1 MDAERLSGGN
11 TLIADRFNNRVIEV
25 NESKGVVWQYA
36 ITNPFDA
43 DRLSNGNTLIVE
55 YTNHSVIE
63 INDSDEIVWQ
73 YGNGTSGSG
82 VNQLNNPMDAERLAN
97 GNTLIADYANDRVI
111 EVRTS
116 DYDPAETD
124 NGFTAASIVWEYGSN
139 HPADAER
146 LFSGSTLISEAGNN
160 SVVEVAYEIDLL
172 PTALEIPTL
181 YDNMSNT
188 IRVTILNNRTGEA
201 SSFNVSLSADG
212 NPVDE
217 VEVSGLGAGGSTVV
231 SLFWTPSATGDFEL
245 CVTAD
250 CDFEVNESNET
261 NNVLCENVTVSSF
274 EYPCWND
281 TFDDET
287 KIAGMQH
294 VIVHEG
300 DVKHDQKSHGGWE
313 SDSSLESGLG
323 TYGSRPP
330 GPAMAYNITG
340 DGRWNLIM
348 GGSYGYYWDGMQWIS
363 DSSLVAGLGGSSDP
377 SPTIA
382 YNITGDGRW
391 NLIAGEYL
399 GVFHGFYWNGTQ
411 WISNSSL
418 VAGLGD
424 VGSFSS
430 LAIAFNITGDGR
442 WNLISGSKSG
452 TFCGWYW
459 NGSQWI
465 SDSSLVAGLGD
476 IGGYS
481 APVIAYNLTGDGRW
495 NLISGRQYG
504 VHGYYW
510 NGTQW
515 VSDSSVTFGLSLGSS
530 WNKLAMGFN
539 ITGDGS
545 WNLIGSAWDS
555 SQYQYV
561 FKGFGYRDGFIDTGY
576 VKSVAIQP
584 LARFKNWAVFNA
596 NDTVP
601 AGTNITYKI
610 LDASSSTIMTVVD
623 GQNISGITQTSIRL
637 YAELTTN
644 NTSYT
649 PLLHDWG
656 VCWETGD
663 VDLMPTAIET
673 PAELYANVTTIGA
686 VIANHGDAHS
696 GSVEFDVTLYANE
709 VEVDSNRIV
718 VNDMPP
724 GWSTNVMFLGWAPP
738 HAGTYNLTVIVD
750 SNDEILEPNETNNSL
765 AKEVTVLPSN
775 VRRLTFDPS
784 SSVSPGIATDSE
796 GNMHLVRYDT
806 MGEGSGLY
814 YKKLAPDG
822 AVLVDDKMASPGSG
836 SRIAV
841 DFSDNV
847 HVVFN
852 NATNSINVS
861 YMKLDNLGNMLIEPK
876 QVISGIYCGG
886 GDWFP
891 AHPCGIVVDGSGN
904 VHVVACCNCGKL
916 KHGDMQYLEYVKLDN
931 DGNKLVNYTIEYL
944 TTPGASGTWD
954 CLGVPPS
961 DIAVDSAGNA
971 YTAYS
976 KGSCGAYGA
985 GTTDCFWPSCLEA
998 YYVKIDGEGVHK
1010 QELTSELPGLPCPS
1024 LYPSV
1029 CVDSGDNK
1037 YVVWSQHNK
1046 TATFGYDCWG
1056 APYRILHGFDFYLSK
1071 FDKSDNKVI
1080 DRKRLTFEDYPV
1092 DSGLSEGDTGDYYV
1106 YGVRR
1111 PIIATESGV
1120 IHAAWSV
1127 QDVISSFSPP
1137 GYISEPGAGEDN
1149 NMGYMAFD
1157 TSGDEITNKTLI
1169 SLEGG
1174 NSWEPCI
1181 DAVQDGAHLVWTDN
1195 RDGNNEIY
1203 YAKTVAPPN
1212 RVFIL
1217 APPDKW
1223 TPQNVNATY
1232 TIGVMSTMSGSETF
1246 NLTLDNLDGAG
1257 VAELGNLT
1265 ITLDPLSIGEV
1276 ILNVTDADVG
1286 DYRVT
1291 VNATSQTNP
1300 GINASATIT
1309 TSIIVPEPDLIV
1321 TAMDAYH
1328 NDTDYA
1334 PYFNI
1339 PNEVDV
1345 TLKNIGT
1352 APAGVFNV
1360 SLYADGEFVD
1370 KKNVPCLGT
1379 DGSTL
1384 LQFKWTPTGLD
1395 CEDGGTPITY
1405 TLKAIADCDNDTVES
1420 DEANNES
1427 TTEETVY
1434 WAGYSADE
1442 HIDGVAW
1449 HGMLHG
1455 GLHYTTGDGVYAGLY
1470 TPGNSEDTVYSITLP
1485 AGASIELA
1493 RLNVYYTW
1501 SKFYST
1507 GVYPVMEVRITNTT
1521 GTTYLVPINASYNDR
1536 PCESP
1541 AIGYD
1546 YPFGNYVYDLTPY
1559 ITGDGSYTVN
1569 VKNVGASGYSF
1580 CISAPGLVIL
1590 YGDDTKPE
1598 CEFWILEGADLLEGG
1613 HRGGAGNLDLSECI
1627 CNATFTGDIDADK
1640 VDDATLGIVSAW
1652 GGAAWGDDWTSYYW
1666 FNDNYLGDGSMLG
1679 GYGSLYDKMV
1689 NGISMH
1695 VGSSNDAQVGVNVSD
1710 VTSYI
1715 ADHDNTLSF
1724 GDDGD
1729 SMMAANAFLVVE
1741 HGAGRSPAPLL
1752 IYGWVNY
1759 TDDGGPA
1766 NDSDVVITNLNTGE
1780 VLAVETAAD
1789 SNYYQAV
1796 TGSHNVS
1803 VGDVLNFDVSNGNAT
1818 KLNHAVTSEEMGD
1831 GCFTQNLTFEP
1842 GICGDV
1848 NDDGS
1853 VDMTDVM
1860 TLWYDIADY
1869 PYVDAY
1875 TISNAWAADVNCDG
1889 EIDMTDVMTLWY
1901 DIADYPT
1908 SGAHEVDCCG

>member
-1 MDAERLSGGN
+1 
-11 TLIADRFNNRVIEV
+11 
-25 NESKGVVWQYA
+25 
-36 ITNPFDA
+36 
-43 DRLSNGNTLIVE
+43 
-55 YTNHSVIE
+55 
-63 INDSDEIVWQ
+63 
-73 YGNGTSGSG
+73 
-82 VNQLNNPMDAERLAN
+82 
-97 GNTLIADYANDRVI
+97 
-111 EVRTS
+111 
-116 DYDPAETD
+116 
-124 NGFTAASIVWEYGSN
+124 
-139 HPADAER
+139 
-146 LFSGSTLISEAGNN
+146 
-160 SVVEVAYEIDLL
+160 
-172 PTALEIPTL
+172 
-181 YDNMSNT
+181 
-188 IRVTILNNRTGEA
+188 
-201 SSFNVSLSADG
+201 
-212 NPVDE
+212 
-217 VEVSGLGAGGSTVV
+217 
-231 SLFWTPSATGDFEL
+231 
-245 CVTAD
+245 
-250 CDFEVNESNET
+250 
-261 NNVLCENVTVSSF
+261 
-274 EYPCWND
+274 
-281 TFDDET
+281 
-287 KIAGMQH
+287 
-294 VIVHEG
+294 
-300 DVKHDQKSHGGWE
+300 
-313 SDSSLESGLG
+313 
-323 TYGSRPP
+323 
-330 GPAMAYNITG
+330 
-340 DGRWNLIM
+340 
-348 GGSYGYYWDGMQWIS
+348 
-363 DSSLVAGLGGSSDP
+363 
-377 SPTIA
+377 
-382 YNITGDGRW
+382 
-391 NLIAGEYL
+391 
-399 GVFHGFYWNGTQ
+399 
-411 WISNSSL
+411 
-418 VAGLGD
+418 
-424 VGSFSS
+424 
-430 LAIAFNITGDGR
+430 
-442 WNLISGSKSG
+442 
-452 TFCGWYW
+452 
-459 NGSQWI
+459 
-465 SDSSLVAGLGD
+465 
-476 IGGYS
+476 
-481 APVIAYNLTGDGRW
+481 
-495 NLISGRQYG
+495 
-504 VHGYYW
+504 
-510 NGTQW
+510 
-515 VSDSSVTFGLSLGSS
+515 
-530 WNKLAMGFN
+530 MGFN
-539 ITGDGS
+539 ITGDSS
-545 WNLIGSAWDS
+545 WNLIVSAWDGS
-555 SQYQYV
+555 QYV
-561 FKGFGYRDGFIDTGY
+561 FKGFGYRDGFIDTGS

-610 LDASSSTIMTVVD
+610 LDASSNTIMTIVD

-663 VDLMPTAIET
+663 VDLLPTAIET
-673 PAELYANVTTIGA
+673 PVELYANVTTIGA

-709 VEVDSNRIV
+709 VEVDSNKIV

-724 GWSTNVMFLGWAPP
+724 GWSTNVMFMGWAPP

-750 SNDEILEPNETNNSL
+750 SNDEIVESNETNNSL
-765 AKEVTVLPSN
+765 AKEVTVLPAN
-775 VRRLTFDPS
+775 VRRLTFDPN

-796 GNMHLVRYDT
+796 GNLHLVRYDNL
-806 MGEGSGLY
+806 GDGSGLY

-822 AVLVDDKMASPGSG
+822 TVLAADTMVSPGSG

-841 DFSDNV
+841 DSSDNV

-852 NATNSINVS
+852 NGTNSINVS

-891 AHPCGIVVDGSGN
+891 AKPCGIAVDGSGN
-904 VHVVACCNCGKL
+904 VHVVACCNCGRL
-916 KHGDMQYLEYVKLDN
+916 DHGDMQYLEYVKLDN
-931 DGNKLVNYTIEYL
+931 EGNKLVNYTIEYL

-954 CLGVPPS
+954 CLGMPPS
-961 DIAVDSAGNA
+961 GIAVDSAGNA

-976 KGSCGAYGA
+976 KGLCGAYGA
-985 GTTDCFWPSCLEA
+985 GTTDCLWPSCLEA
-998 YYVKIDGEGVHK
+998 YYVKIDSEGVHK
-1010 QELTSELPGLPCPS
+1010 QELTSELPELPRPS

-1046 TATFGYDCWG
+1046 TATVGPCGYSYCK
-1056 APYRILHGFDFYLSK
+1056 ILHGFDFYLTK

-1092 DSGLSEGDTGDYYV
+1092 DSGCDDGYYYV

-1127 QDVISSFSPP
+1127 QDVMYSFSPP
-1137 GYISEPGAGEDN
+1137 GYVSEPGAGEDN
-1149 NMGYMAFD
+1149 NIGYMAFD
-1157 TSGDEITNKTLI
+1157 TSGGEITNKTLI
-1169 SLEGG
+1169 SLEDG

-1181 DAVQDGAHLVWTDN
+1181 DAVQDGTHLVWTDN

-1203 YAKTVAPPN
+1203 YAKVLLPEN

-1217 APPDKW
+1217 SPPDDW
-1223 TPQNVNATY
+1223 TPRNVNATY
-1232 TIGVMSTMSGSETF
+1232 TIGIIHTMNDTETF
-1246 NLTLDNLDGAG
+1246 NLTLENLDGAD

-1265 ITLDPLSIGEV
+1265 ITLDPFSIGEV
-1276 ILNVTDADVG
+1276 TLNVTDADVG

-1300 GINASATIT
+1300 EINASATIT
-1309 TSIIVPEPDLIV
+1309 TSVIVPEADLIV
-1321 TAMDAYH
+1321 TALDAYH
-1328 NDTDYA
+1328 NDADYA

-1345 TLKNIGT
+1345 TVKNIGT
-1352 APAGVFNV
+1352 APTGAFNV
-1360 SLYADGEFVD
+1360 SLYADGEFVG
-1370 KKNVPCLGT
+1370 KNNVSGLEL
-1379 DGSTL
+1379 DSSMV
-1384 LQFKWTPTGLD
+1384 LQFKWTPIGLD

-1427 TTEETVY
+1427 TTPETVY

-1442 HIDGVAW
+1442 PINAIAW
-1449 HGMLHG
+1449 HGILHG
-1455 GLHYTTGDGVYAGLY
+1455 GLHYTTGDGGYTGLY
-1470 TPGNSEDTVYSITLP
+1470 SSGNSEDTHYSITLP

-1501 SKFYST
+1501 SMVSST

-1521 GTTYLVPINASYNDR
+1521 GTYLVASAAEYNDR
-1536 PCESP
+1536 PCETP

-1569 VKNVGASGYSF
+1569 VKNVGPAYYSF
-1580 CISAPGLVIL
+1580 CIAAPGLVIL
-1590 YGDDTKPE
+1590 YEDDTKPE
-1598 CEFWILEGADLLEGG
+1598 YEFWILEGADLLEGG
-1613 HRGGAGNLDLSECI
+1613 HRGGAGNLDLSDCI
-1627 CNATFTGDIDADK
+1627 CNATFTGG
-1640 VDDATLGIVSAW
+1640 VDTDMAENATLGIVSPW
-1652 GGAAWGDDWTSYYW
+1652 GGAAWGADWTSYYW
-1666 FNDNYLGDGSMLG
+1666 FNDHYLGDGSMLG
-1679 GYGSLYDKMV
+1679 GYGSLYDRTV
-1689 NGISMH
+1689 NGISMYA
-1695 VGSSNDAQVGVNVSD
+1695 GASGNAQVGVNVSD
-1710 VTSYI
+1710 VTLYI
-1715 ADHDNTLSF
+1715 TGDNNTLSF

-1796 TGSHNVS
+1796 TCSYNVS
-1803 VGDVLNFDVSNGNAT
+1803 VGDVLNFDVSNRNAT
-1818 KLNHAVTSEEMGD
+1818 ELNHTVTAGEMGD
-1831 GCFTQNLTFEP
+1831 GCFTQNLTIEP
-1842 GICGDV
+1842 GTCGDV

-1875 TISNAWAADVNCDG
+1875 TISNEWAADVNCDG
-1889 EIDMTDVMTLWY
+1889 ELDMTDVMTLWY
-1901 DIADYPT
+1901 DIADYP
-1908 SGAHEVDCCG
+1908 SVGAYEVECCG